1 MNLNAPIMRA
11 LRPALLWLVVFSAAC
26 SDRAGDAG
34 GGETGGTVV
43 IVTPGTGSSPML
55 PPLAVDVVGRL
66 IADNVYE
73 RLAEIGSD
81 MNAVGDRGFTP
92 RLARSWEWA
101 ADSLSIAFAMDPRAR
116 WHDGRPVRASDV
128 RYTLALLKDPKAAT
142 QYTSLLENVDSISVR
157 DSLTAVAWFRKRT
170 PEQFYDVAHQVYV
183 LPEHALK
190 DIPSDQLAASEAATR
205 PMGSGRFRL
214 ARFEPGVRVEL
225 LADTSHYRG
234 RPKLDRVIV
243 SFVADP
249 GAAVTQLF
257 SGQGDWFENIP
268 PDVLPR
274 VDSTAPFRAVPYPG
288 LQYVYMGMNQ
298 RDPKRVAAPHPILAD
313 RRVRL
318 AISMALDREAMLQNV
333 FGKFG
338 VPGAGPYSRALADPT
353 IAPPPFDRARAA
365 ALLDSAGW
373 RAGADGVRAKNG
385 RPLRLGILVP
395 TSSQTRMRYG
405 VLIQERGEQTM
416 ASVRLL
422 EGWTFHQFRAEL
434 AMADALKPTT
444 AMMTDNEIMD
454 RLGAAGVAPE
464 GRFFPDTYNYSRGS
478 RDFAVLEQAYRAMQ
492 SRLEAAWNERDPDT
506 PLRSANDALILASIV
521 EKETGAAAERG
532 YVASVFVNR
541 LRIGMP
547 LQTDPTVIYGLG
559 NRFDGNSRTRDLLA
573 DTPYNTYTRTG
584 LPPTPISM
592 PGNDSLLAA
601 VRPERTKALYFVSRG
616 DGSSQFSETL
626 AEHNRAVDK
635 YQRRK

>member
-1 MNLNAPIMRA
+1 MKWVRFAVLLLLPILGTVAGAAWWLYTPVALNAAKVQVIIEPGATAREIAQA
-11 LRPALLWLVVFSAAC
+11 LS
-26 SDRAGDAG
+26 DAG
-34 GGETGGTVV
+34 VE
-43 IVTPGTGSSPML
+43 SSPL
-55 PPLAVDVVGRL
+55 L
-66 IADNVYE
+66 
-73 RLAEIGSD
+73 
-81 MNAVGDRGFTP
+81 
-92 RLARSWEWA
+92 
-101 ADSLSIAFAMDPRAR
+101 LS
-116 WHDGRPVRASDV
+116 
-128 RYTLALLKDPKAAT
+128 
-142 QYTSLLENVDSISVR
+142 Q
-157 DSLTAVAWFRKRT
+157 WFRW
-170 PEQFYDVAHQVYV
+170 
-183 LPEHALK
+183 
-190 DIPSDQLAASEAATR
+190 
-205 PMGSGRFRL
+205 
-214 ARFEPGVRVEL
+214 
-225 LADTSHYRG
+225 
-234 RPKLDRVIV
+234 
-243 SFVADP
+243 
-249 GAAVTQLF
+249 
-257 SGQGDWFENIP
+257 SGQGRKI
-268 PDVLPR
+268 
-274 VDSTAPFRAVPYPG
+274 
-288 LQYVYMGMNQ
+288 
-298 RDPKRVAAPHPILAD
+298 
-313 RRVRL
+313 
-318 AISMALDREAMLQNV
+318 
-333 FGKFG
+333 
-338 VPGAGPYSRALADPT
+338 
-353 IAPPPFDRARAA
+353 
-365 ALLDSAGW
+365 
-373 RAGADGVRAKNG
+373 RAGSYEIDRSLT
-385 RPLRLGILVP
+385 PITLLSTLV
-395 TSSQTRMRYG
+395 
-405 VLIQERGEQTM
+405 RGEQTM

-559 NRFDGNSRTRDLLA
+559 NRFDGNLRKRDLLA

-635 YQRRK
+635 YQRRN